1 MAPDTNVTSV
11 GVRTPELSWLL
22 LPDPAPD
29 NPGNATIFQA
39 TQAKLGYV
47 RNQQRVA
54 AHKPAILAALS
65 ALGDAVVR
73 DAQGELSLM
82 ERELMA
88 LVVSVENNCDACV
101 FAHAA
106 ALRGM
111 TGDAELVGTIE
122 VNYRRAGLPPRE
134 RALCDYAIK
143 VTRAAAEVEPAD
155 LDALRKAGLSELAL
169 LEAASVAAYFN
180 FTNRLNSALGIRAN
194 AEAYQANR

>member
-1 MAPDTNVTSV
+1 MAPDTSVTSAA
-11 GVRTPELSWLL
+11 LSWLR
-22 LPDPAPD
+22 LPDPAPST
-29 NPGNATIFQA
+29 PGTSAVFQA

-73 DAQGELSLM
+73 DAHGELSLM

-88 LVVSVENNCDACV
+88 LVVSVENHCDACV

-122 VNYRRAGLPPRE
+122 VNYRRADLPPRE
-134 RALCDYAIK
+134 RALCDYAVK

-155 LDALRKAGLSELAL
+155 LDALRRVGLSELAL

-180 FTNRLNSALGIRAN
+180 FTNRLNSALGIRGN
-194 AEAYQANR
+194 AEACRANR